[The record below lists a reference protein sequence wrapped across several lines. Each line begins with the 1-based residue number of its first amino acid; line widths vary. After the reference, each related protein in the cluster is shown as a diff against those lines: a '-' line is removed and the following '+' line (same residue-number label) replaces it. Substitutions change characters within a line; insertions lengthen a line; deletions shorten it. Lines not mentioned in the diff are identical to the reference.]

1 MASGPAADEHTR
13 RIPVVVLNGF
23 LGSGKTTLLRNLLVQ
38 ARKRALDL
46 GVVVNDMSELDVDGE
61 VVAQTE
67 FFEEGDPR
75 FQSIHACVLSSR
87 TGIEALRGALDS
99 MLAPGAPALVVIET
113 SGSCHPM
120 PLVEFLAA
128 QPEFRLT
135 GVLTVV
141 DAAMIDQDYDS
152 GRRIMPTMQANVQG
166 GVRDTTNLLVEQ
178 VLFGTH
184 VLLTKADRVP
194 EERIRVIA
202 EGISRLNPF
211 VPVISLPWGNL
222 PLEDLLGLEPYDHHR
237 VRPLVE
243 ELAPVLEEERGG
255 DRPYDLAT
263 RVIRDD
269 RPFHPQRLWDTC
281 TRHLGQKIYRSKGFF
296 YLCSRDGV
304 SLLWNQAAA
313 GINLELVGFWRA
325 GILEDPNSN
334 LDEVERAGLRELLA
348 KEPGRFGDR
357 HCHLTVIG
365 DASQVDRFTES
376 LRECFLTEDEIR
388 RWQAGEVFP
397 DPWPEQYETRSS

>member
-1 MASGPAADEHTR
+1 MASGPAADEHAS

-38 ARKRALDL
+38 ARKRTLDL

-202 EGISRLNPF
+202 EGIGQLNPF

-222 PLEDLLGLEPYDHHR
+222 PLEDLLGLEAYDHHR

-313 GINLELVGFWRA
+313 GITLELVGFWRA
-325 GILEDPNSN
+325 GILEDPDSN
-334 LDEVERAGLRELLA
+334 LDEVSG
-348 KEPGRFGDR
+348 
-357 HCHLTVIG
+357 
-365 DASQVDRFTES
+365 
-376 LRECFLTEDEIR
+376 
-388 RWQAGEVFP
+388 
-397 DPWPEQYETRSS
+397 